1 MLGTFLCAL
10 VATYLLAAFYAL
22 AESLASRHTLTR
34 GAAAK
39 AQLALGAA
47 IWPLEALWLE
57 LPQSCLLLKRT
68 VVARWV
74 AIPVRYSEVPW

>member
-1 MLGTFLCAL
+1 MLETFLCVL
-10 VATYLLAAFYAL
+10 VAMYLLAGFYAL

-39 AQLALGAA
+39 VRIALEAA
-47 IWPLEALWLE
+47 MWPLEALWLE
-57 LPQSCLLLKRT
+57 LPQFFSQLRRT
-68 VVARWV
+68 ASARWA